1 MFFFLIYFLNNS
13 LRCNTQSEGP
23 LWFTPDL
30 FLLFFTLHH
39 RGQSSVAFPCIVIA
53 LHVLLFTVKRFQ
65 QTKHRNKSVFNACF
79 LQLSLSVQFPSVAK
93 KRMSLCTLG
102 GSKCQEVRFLC
113 FSRALP
119 LSPTSA
125 QSAAV
130 SFPAKHNTSKKDL
143 SCHAKI
149 SVSTTAPLSASC
161 CSSG

>member
-1 MFFFLIYFLNNS
+1 M
-13 LRCNTQSEGP
+13 
-23 LWFTPDL
+23 
-30 FLLFFTLHH
+30 
-39 RGQSSVAFPCIVIA
+39 
-53 LHVLLFTVKRFQ
+53 
-65 QTKHRNKSVFNACF
+65 
-79 LQLSLSVQFPSVAK
+79 QFPSVAK

-149 SVSTTAPLSASC
+149 SVSTTAPLSAPAAPQAEVAGEGGGFIVPQCFPHSHMLV
-161 CSSG
+161 SQVGDKLLSPGIRWMSDLNTWFSTLSPLWLLSVFTSAPWVQF